1 MDDSILVPRSRVPY
15 FLKIKDLLKHRAEID
30 VEIRDNVVKYRSN
43 NMYVARLILTA
54 IARGFDIDRAII
66 LKNDDYSLYI
76 LDLKDYFN
84 TENKIRVMKGRLI
97 GREGSIRETIESITE
112 SYISIF
118 NNTVAVIAPSYSYD
132 YVLKAINM
140 ILAGSKHSS
149 VLNFLSRAKEMIRLS
164 KLR

>member
-1 MDDSILVPRSRVPY
+1 
-15 FLKIKDLLKHRAEID
+15 
-30 VEIRDNVVKYRSN
+30 
-43 NMYVARLILTA
+43 
-54 IARGFDIDRAII
+54 
-66 LKNDDYSLYI
+66 
-76 LDLKDYFN
+76 
-84 TENKIRVMKGRLI
+84 
-97 GREGSIRETIESITE
+97 GSIRETIESITE